1 MRYFIILMN
10 AVNNCSIRDC
20 LLLYFIIDRIDSS
33 VHLIIRRFSLALF
46 EMHLASSPENHQ
58 LQVPISRHYR
68 SPPTGNLHRGGQ
80 LLVR

>member
-20 LLLYFIIDRIDSS
+20 LLLYFIIDKIDSS

-46 EMHLASSPENHQ
+46 EMHLASSPENH
-58 LQVPISRHYR
+58 
-68 SPPTGNLHRGGQ
+68 
-80 LLVR
+80 